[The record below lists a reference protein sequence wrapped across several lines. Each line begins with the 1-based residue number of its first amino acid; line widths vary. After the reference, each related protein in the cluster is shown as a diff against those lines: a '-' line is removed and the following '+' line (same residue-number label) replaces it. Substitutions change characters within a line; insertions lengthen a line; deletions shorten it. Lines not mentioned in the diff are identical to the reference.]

1 MSTRSEI
8 AIQKADGTIESI
20 YCHSDGYLSYMG
32 ILLHGYYNSYEKA
45 KSIIKENDCSILE
58 TSIEESRFYNT
69 WRNEDTQAKKFS
81 NEFNFMHHFSDDI
94 FIEYIYLFKNGEWFF
109 SKLKFIDNPK
119 DSYSHCL
126 GYHTEFI
133 SLSDVLSQVENPYPF
148 EEVAL

>member
-45 KSIIKENDCSILE
+45 KSIIKENDCSMLRK
-58 TSIEESRFYNT
+58 SIEESRFYST

-94 FIEYIYLFKNGEWFF
+94 FIE
-109 SKLKFIDNPK
+109 
-119 DSYSHCL
+119 
-126 GYHTEFI
+126 
-133 SLSDVLSQVENPYPF
+133 
-148 EEVAL
+148 